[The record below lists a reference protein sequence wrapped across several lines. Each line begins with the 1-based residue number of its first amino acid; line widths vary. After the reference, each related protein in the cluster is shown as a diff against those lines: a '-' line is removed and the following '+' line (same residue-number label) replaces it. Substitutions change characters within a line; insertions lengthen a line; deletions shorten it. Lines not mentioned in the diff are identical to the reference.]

1 MNTLR
6 RTFRR
11 CNPPPTREQKIALV
25 VGALVGLLGTLVW
38 LQLDRP
44 SWWVSR
50 WAIGVGLVVAALA
63 AFTAPRGGRWR
74 RLGVSC
80 RFAGAANAAMWTT
93 AAVAAVE
100 RGEHRSGHLA
110 LGAVFLLC
118 TLVPVLMTGQHEAD
132 SGAGAIVAPPRAAR
146 RLSGLDSAFH
156 SGEYSGTTANCFAV
170 LRLRPCVAADGSSA
184 LLDVQQLR
192 HHIAQRL
199 DALPAFRW
207 RVVGVPFGLGHP
219 VYVDDPEFDITHHV
233 EEHTLAAPGTAA
245 LLDAYCAEQTGR
257 YLDRRRPLW
266 RLTLVHGLADG
277 RQAAVLTVHHCV
289 TDGFALLN
297 TLQILV
303 SDVGAEPAET
313 AEPEPLPSTG
323 RLLIEGLADQARTV
337 CRLPALVRA
346 TRTSSATAKAAI
358 AASPVALPSG
368 RDTAMCRPYRPFTGR
383 KTFASSTLRS
393 ADLIR
398 IKDAAGVTTND
409 VVLALVGGAMRGYL
423 SARDSLPTP
432 SLVANVPVGLDRA
445 NAPRRTFGNR
455 VGFLKATLATDLT
468 DPWQRLIT
476 IGAVTARAKRVL
488 VVRGPH
494 LLDEWLDQ
502 IPPWV
507 ILSLQRYK
515 RRRMRHDRQKA
526 ERKWN
531 LIVSHVREQRPM
543 GALAG
548 SQVETVHFSGP
559 ADEGGTIINFVVA
572 SHGDRVFLT
581 ILCVEAAVPQ
591 PRELIDGMHRA
602 LDELLSLANERAA
615 AATHTVGELTG
626 RR

>member
-1 MNTLR
+1 MKTLS

-11 CNPPPTREQKIALV
+11 FNPPPTREQKIALV

-50 WAIGVGLVVAALA
+50 WAIGAGLAVATLA

-74 RLGVSC
+74 RLGVSG

-118 TLVPVLMTGQHEAD
+118 ILVPVLMTGRHETD
-132 SGAGAIVAPPRAAR
+132 SRAEAVVARRRAAR
-146 RLSGLDSAFH
+146 RLSGLDSAFY
-156 SGEYSGTTANCFAV
+156 SGEYSGTTANCLAV
-170 LRLRPCVAADGSSA
+170 LRLRPRVAADGSST
-184 LLDVQQLR
+184 LLDVAQLR
-192 HHIAQRL
+192 HHVAERL
-199 DALPAFRW
+199 GALPAFRW

-219 VYVDDPEFDITHHV
+219 VYVDDADFDITHHV
-233 EEHTLAAPGTAA
+233 EEHTIAAPGTADV
-245 LLDAYCAEQTGR
+245 LDAFCAEQAGR
-257 YLDRRRPLW
+257 GLDRRRPLW

-277 RQAAVLTVHHCV
+277 RQTVVLTVHHCV

-303 SDVGAEPAET
+303 SDVGSEPTQT
-313 AEPEPLPSTG
+313 AESQPVPSAR
-323 RLLIEGLADQARTV
+323 RLLVEGLADQARAAH
-337 CRLPALVRA
+337 RLPALVRA
-346 TRTSSATAKAAI
+346 TRTSSAAAKAAM
-358 AASPVALPSG
+358 AASAVVLPSN

-383 KTFASSTLRS
+383 KTLASSTLDM
-393 ADLIR
+393 ADVTR
-398 IKDAAGVTTND
+398 IKDAAGVTIND
-409 VVLALVGGAMRGYL
+409 VVLVLVAGAMRAYL

-455 VGFLKATLATDLT
+455 VGFLKTTLGTDLT

-494 LLDEWLDQ
+494 LLDDWLDQ

-507 ILSLQRYK
+507 IRSLQHYK
-515 RRRMRHDRQKA
+515 LHRMRHDRQRS

-548 SQVETVHFSGP
+548 SPVETAHFIGP
-559 ADEGGTIINFVVA
+559 ADEGGTMVNFVVA
-572 SHGDRVFLT
+572 SHGDRLFLT

-602 LDELLSLANERAA
+602 LEELLTLANERAA
-615 AATHTVGELTG
+615 AGAPLEVPA
-626 RR
+626 